1 MYGPQLVIH
10 STLEVKSLG
19 YSFEGR
25 VGGGRHLLGGT
36 ESPSKRIKH
45 GVKNLLGV
53 DGEVTI
59 SSEIAGYEVG

>member
-10 STLEVKSLG
+10 STPEVKSLG

-25 VGGGRHLLGGT
+25 VGGGHLLGGT

-45 GVKNLLGV
+45 G
-53 DGEVTI
+53 EE
-59 SSEIAGYEVG
+59 SSWGGWGGNYL